1 MEFSR
6 QEYWSGLLCPPPGDL
21 PDPGIEPVSPIS
33 PALAGRFFTTSAT
46 WEVFLELALSH
57 WLICRPTNTSITHV
71 ERFEGHELAG
81 QTKAKQGKNSHF
93 STLHSFYSRYLSS
106 GWWWESSAWYLPY
119 YFSLSFYKCSKLNT
133 WLLNVCTIWALCISN
148 LPESSRAHHDRTGH
162 SVL

>member
-106 GWWWESSAWYLPY
+106 GWW
-119 YFSLSFYKCSKLNT
+119 
-133 WLLNVCTIWALCISN
+133 
-148 LPESSRAHHDRTGH
+148 
-162 SVL
+162 